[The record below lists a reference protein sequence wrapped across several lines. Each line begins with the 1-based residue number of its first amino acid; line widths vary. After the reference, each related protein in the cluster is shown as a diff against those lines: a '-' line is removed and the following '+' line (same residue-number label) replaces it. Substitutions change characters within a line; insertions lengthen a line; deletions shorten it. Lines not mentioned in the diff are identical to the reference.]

1 MTTVCGLLRTGGVD
15 TIRALTIG
23 TRYII
28 VAHTNNVCVG
38 IMFATWCYQCQH
50 TCVNFSIEGSS

>member
-28 VAHTNNVCVG
+28 VPHTNNVCVG
-38 IMFATWCYQCQH
+38 IMFATGGIN
-50 TCVNFSIEGSS
+50 VNMRV